1 MFLTTS
7 PHSTQHPLVNS
18 IYLFILLLITLINLI
33 FFCFNHFNLCQ
44 IDEARFLDF
53 ELKRELIVGQKLV
66 VYAVC
71 DCPFFAAIML
81 ADHSPFTFIPFD
93 HIIK

>member
-1 MFLTTS
+1 
-7 PHSTQHPLVNS
+7 
-18 IYLFILLLITLINLI
+18 
-33 FFCFNHFNLCQ
+33 LCQ

-81 ADHSPFTFIPFD
+81 ADHSPFPFIPFD
-93 HIIK
+93 RIIK